1 MRVEGPEWF
10 GALSCRKETKVGAA
24 MDNLTLELSPR
35 DVVGKKVKRL
45 RRQGLVPVHFYGAG
59 TEPLSMQVE
68 GAVLRRVLLRAGTNV
83 PITIDIAD
91 GGGENICFVREV
103 QRHPVT
109 EDILHVDF
117 LRVDVSQTIT
127 ADVPIV
133 LEGVSPAVTDL
144 GGTLLQIL
152 DAVQVEALPMRIPG
166 SFTVDVSILD
176 DFDKTIRVES
186 LALSADAT
194 VLADPG
200 QMIATVV
207 RPRIEEEPVDEE
219 EEDLLAE
226 GEVPEGEEGA
236 DEATEASEE

>member
-1 MRVEGPEWF
+1 MGVVGPEWF
-10 GALSCRKETKVGAA
+10 GALSCRKGIKVGTA

-35 DVVGKKVKRL
+35 DVVGKKVKLLRL
-45 RRQGLVPVHFYGAG
+45 QGLVPVHFYGAG
-59 TEPLSMQVE
+59 TEPLAMQVE
-68 GAVLRRVLLRAGTNV
+68 GAVLRRVLPRAGTNV
-83 PITIDIAD
+83 PITIEIAD

-109 EDILHVDF
+109 EAILHVDF
-117 LRVDVSQTIT
+117 LRVDVSQTT
-127 ADVPIV
+127 QADVPIV

-144 GGTLLQIL
+144 GGTLLQTL
-152 DAVQVEALPMRIPG
+152 DAVPVEALPMHIPA

-186 LALSADAT
+186 LPVAADVT

-200 QMIATVV
+200 LMITTVV
-207 RPRIEEEPVDEE
+207 RPRIEEEEAVSE

-226 GEVPEGEEGA
+226 GETPEGEEGA
-236 DEATEASEE
+236 EGEEAAEE

>member
-1 MRVEGPEWF
+1 M
-10 GALSCRKETKVGAA
+10 ETI
-24 MDNLTLELSPR
+24 NLKLSPR
-35 DVVGKKVKRL
+35 EVTGKKVKRL
-45 RRQGLVPVHFYGAG
+45 RRDGVIPVHFYGRG
-59 TEPLSMQVE
+59 TEALALQVE
-68 GAVLRRVLLRAGTNV
+68 AAVLRRILPRVGTSV
-83 PITIDIAD
+83 PLTVELD
-91 GGGENICFVREV
+91 GKGDENICFVREV

-226 GEVPEGEEGA
+226 GEEAEGEEGA